1 MTCGTT
7 PSFRKIFPSFKW
19 TDKWMV
25 NQILNMPKITSREDM
40 HFVSGVPA
48 EEVQNDPKKI
58 EKWIRE
64 SMEGCSCYVLFVG
77 EDTYKSEW
85 VRFEMQLAR
94 ERGMGRL
101 IVFMDGMKNCDGEEC
116 HKGIDP
122 YMAHG
127 LYSKTGKGYVIRQ
140 YSWVHDDG
148 LSHIGEWIEDA
159 CQRTGKV

>member
-64 SMEGCSCYVLFVG
+64 SMEGCSCYVLFC
-77 EDTYKSEW
+77 W
-85 VRFEMQLAR
+85 
-94 ERGMGRL
+94 RGYL
-101 IVFMDGMKNCDGEEC
+101 QK
-116 HKGIDP
+116 
-122 YMAHG
+122 
-127 LYSKTGKGYVIRQ
+127 
-140 YSWVHDDG
+140 
-148 LSHIGEWIEDA
+148 
-159 CQRTGKV
+159 